1 MDNDVREALI
11 KEQDA
16 LRLRLTGDMFVDM
29 DIMDRIHVIQMK
41 LEGTKP
47 GDSYIECIGCGS

>member
-1 MDNDVREALI
+1 MDNDVRDALI

>member
-29 DIMDRIHVIQMK
+29 DVMDRIHVIQMK

>member
-1 MDNDVREALI
+1 MESDVRDALI
-11 KEQDA
+11 AEQDA

-29 DIMDRIHVIQMK
+29 ELMDRIHVIQMK

-47 GDSYIECIGCGS
+47 GGSYIECIGCGS

>member
-1 MDNDVREALI
+1 MESDVRDALI

-29 DIMDRIHVIQMK
+29 ELMDRIHVIQMK

-47 GDSYIECIGCGS
+47 GGSYIECIGCGS

>member
-1 MDNDVREALI
+1 MESDVRDSLI
-11 KEQDA
+11 AEQDA

-29 DIMDRIHVIQMK
+29 ELMDRIHVIQMK

-47 GDSYIECIGCGS
+47 GGSYIECIGCGS